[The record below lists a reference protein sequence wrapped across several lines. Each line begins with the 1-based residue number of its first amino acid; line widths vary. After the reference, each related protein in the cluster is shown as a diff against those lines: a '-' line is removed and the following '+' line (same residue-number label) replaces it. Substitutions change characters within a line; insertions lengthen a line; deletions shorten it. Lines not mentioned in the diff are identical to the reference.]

1 GIGHVGERNRD
12 ATQLVELLAEAPD
25 LLGKRA
31 NEALQPVAEGRG
43 EAVTG
48 LVMMLIGENS
58 REVVGRVKERLE
70 EIQTTMP
77 EGVKLEVTYDRS
89 ALIGKPLP
97 EFALPAALPG
107 QPGLAR
113 KDMAD
118 GKVRVLNIFASW
130 CVPCA
135 VEAPQLAELR
145 AKGVDVVGVAIR
157 DRPEDLAA
165 FLARHGNPFS
175 RIGADNLSAIQFAL
189 GSSGVPESFVIDGK
203 GVIRYQHIGEIR
215 PEQVPLILEKV
226 REAGE

>member
-1 GIGHVGERNRD
+1 MTE
-12 ATQLVELLAEAPD
+12 
-25 LLGKRA
+25 
-31 NEALQPVAEGRG
+31 PVAPRKSSPWLLWLPVIVFAGFI
-43 EAVTG
+43 AVVAYN
-48 LVMMLIGENS
+48 LRNPAE
-58 REVVGRVKERLE
+58 REV
-70 EIQTTMP
+70 
-77 EGVKLEVTYDRS
+77 RS

-118 GKVRVLNIFASW
+118 GKVRLLNIFASW

-135 VEAPQLAELR
+135 VEAPQLSELR
-145 AKGVDVVGVAIR
+145 AQGVEIVGVAMR
-157 DRPEDLAA
+157 DRPDDLAA

-175 RIGADNLSAIQFAL
+175 RIGADNLSTIQFAL

-215 PEQVPLILEKV
+215 PDQVPLILQKV
-226 REAGE
+226 KEAQQ